1 MSREID
7 EIGNIFT
14 GHPLVVIGKVPS
26 SFTNSIKLIESA
38 FYFDVFQEVSKE
50 TIDIFNKEKELVKY
64 VDVVF
69 LGWVLGD
76 LKSKFEHDVW

>member
-1 MSREID
+1 MKL
-7 EIGNIFT
+7 GNIFT
-14 GHPLVVIGKVPS
+14 S

-76 LKSKFEHDVW
+76 LKSKFEHDV